1 MTGQFKREGEMMN
14 QTLTTITRNWI
25 KLTKAKRDNDLE
37 IYRKECKRVLSA
49 WEYSAVEQAFDAWE
63 RDVINEKLTWG

>member
-1 MTGQFKREGEMMN
+1 MN

-25 KLTKAKRDNDLE
+25 KLARAKRHNDME

-49 WEYSAVEQAFDAWE
+49 WEYSAVEQAYDAYQ
-63 RDVINEKLTWG
+63 RDLMREKLTWG